1 MPRTLGIDYGERRVG
16 LAVSDPDGILATVL
30 RVENVRSEAE
40 GVEAVRTACVETGAE
55 RIVIGLPLTLRG
67 THGPMAVK
75 VQAFAR
81 AVETATGIPVKL
93 WDERFSTAQVERT
106 MRNAELGAVQR
117 KGLRDKLAAQVTL
130 QCFLDA
136 EGWAA
141 PPPPDGDGE

>member
-1 MPRTLGIDYGERRVG
+1 MSRTLGVDYGERRVG
-16 LAVSDPDGILATVL
+16 LAVSDPVGILATVL
-30 RVENVRSEAE
+30 RVADVRSEAE
-40 GVEAVRTACVETGAE
+40 AVEAVRTACRETEAD

-93 WDERFSTAQVERT
+93 WDERFSTAQVERL
-106 MRNAELGAVQR
+106 MRSADLGAVHR

-130 QCFLDA
+130 QSFLDA
-136 EGWAA
+136 EGWAEA
-141 PPPPDGDGE
+141 PAAEDDDP